1 MEFPTSYTRHPNP
14 LVRDPPPP
22 PQMPAHGQ
30 SSTRPSRLPTHERS
44 VQDRRMNAD
53 HPLVAKYIDGLEC
66 AYNTEMA
73 KCKGPFNHRLPQP
86 RRVSQ
91 LGRIEEVNRLV
102 AAGRTLE
109 PLECECILALAALKL
124 FYKQLHPA
132 HFALWGRS
140 VEARTVAQIHK
151 MLAQKPQMI
160 DPPMYW
166 MGKTEMLWHLH
177 RHQGWTFP
185 RVKNSNEAGS
195 SKNTREKRK
204 CTANA
209 VCAAPVANDDVPQR
223 NRPRVVRVAE
233 AGSSPRVAPSIV
245 YDTPVAPHASTS
257 APETN
262 RYNGH
267 VMTPSMEKSR
277 ALPTR
282 RSTRQANK
290 RNALATVPGSATAA
304 PQTAD
309 VVLTRP
315 TDTVLP
321 RPTRESNSAVVAAPT
336 DKNEMHM
343 VTRSGKRKASGI
355 EKENGPI
362 EGTAHPSKRRR
373 RT

>member
-1 MEFPTSYTRHPNP
+1 MTAN
-14 LVRDPPPP
+14 
-22 PQMPAHGQ
+22 
-30 SSTRPSRLPTHERS
+30 
-44 VQDRRMNAD
+44 
-53 HPLVAKYIDGLEC
+53 HPLVAHYIDGLER
-66 AYNTEMA
+66 AYTTEMA
-73 KCKGPFNHRLPQP
+73 KCKGPFNHRCPQP

-91 LGRIEEVNRLV
+91 LGRLEEVNRLV
-102 AAGRTLE
+102 AADRNLE

-140 VEARTVAQIHK
+140 VEARTVAQIQK
-151 MLAQKPQMI
+151 TLAMKPRII

-185 RVKNSNEAGS
+185 RQKVSNEVAS
-195 SKNTREKRK
+195 SKSTRGKRK
-204 CTANA
+204 GTAKT
-209 VCAAPVANDDVPQR
+209 VCAAPVENDDVLQR
-223 NRPRVVRVAE
+223 NRARVVRVAE
-233 AGSSPRVAPSIV
+233 AGSSPRVAPPIV
-245 YDTPVAPHASTS
+245 YDAPVAPHASTS
-257 APETN
+257 APGTT
-262 RYNGH
+262 RYDSH
-267 VMTPSMEKSR
+267 VITPSMENPR

-321 RPTRESNSAVVAAPT
+321 RPTRESNPAVVAAPT

-362 EGTAHPSKRRR
+362 EGATHPSKRRR